1 MKKENYISN
10 NEQLS
15 QLMPSYVQDYY
26 LEKSTVPLSPA
37 TLYQYLN
44 EFKRFFYLDDWY
56 EYYERFCH

>member
-44 EFKRFFYLDDWY
+44 EFKRFFYLDD
-56 EYYERFCH
+56 